1 MSNNKEFI
9 SVGYE
14 LTFFAW
20 AGDSVQGSA
29 GNQTISYH
37 FVQTRQALHSRTCK
51 IVQILPCLRLVF
63 YSCKGCTFD
72 FLNFSKQNLLR
83 HVMVGF
89 FDVYSGFS
97 DRKTPEFEISDL
109 IGPRTSN
116 NEDSD
121 KNKQKLLSRSD
132 LFNSIWDSIKNFPKV
147 VISDQ
152 LENFCQGIMGQTIE

>member
-1 MSNNKEFI
+1 MS
-9 SVGYE
+9 
-14 LTFFAW
+14 W
-20 AGDSVQGSA
+20 W
-29 GNQTISYH
+29 
-37 FVQTRQALHSRTCK
+37 
-51 IVQILPCLRLVF
+51 
-63 YSCKGCTFD
+63 
-72 FLNFSKQNLLR
+72 
-83 HVMVGF
+83 GF

-121 KNKQKLLSRSD
+121 KNKQKSLGRSD

-152 LENFCQGIMGQTIE
+152 LENFCQGIMGQTIEEKRVSPSISEWSYVFDLGHLKRQFFVYI

>member
-72 FLNFSKQNLLR
+72 FFK
-83 HVMVGF
+83 F
-89 FDVYSGFS
+89 FKAKF
-97 DRKTPEFEISDL
+97 T
-109 IGPRTSN
+109 
-116 NEDSD
+116 
-121 KNKQKLLSRSD
+121 
-132 LFNSIWDSIKNFPKV
+132 
-147 VISDQ
+147 
-152 LENFCQGIMGQTIE
+152 